1 MKVPWGFPRGEAEY
15 IAWFEADFF
24 IEKLKLKRF
33 AFSVRKGR
41 YPRVFFEICG
51 EIIRVGKTKR
61 ECDLSYRFIGVFEK
75 SFGFFKSYL
84 VYFCLE
90 RDISRFFE
98 NVSHIRF
105 GIVQPF

>member
-1 MKVPWGFPRGEAEY
+1 M
-15 IAWFEADFF
+15 
-24 IEKLKLKRF
+24 
-33 AFSVRKGR
+33 
-41 YPRVFFEICG
+41 FFEICG